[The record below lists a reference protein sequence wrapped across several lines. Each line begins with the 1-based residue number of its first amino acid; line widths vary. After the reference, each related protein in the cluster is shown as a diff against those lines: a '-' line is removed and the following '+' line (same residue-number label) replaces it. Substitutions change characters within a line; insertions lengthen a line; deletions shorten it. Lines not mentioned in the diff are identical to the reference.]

1 MVIAPLVTRRERV
14 STKNGVQRNLDIIML
29 SLTRKH
35 FLKDYDTASVFHR
48 CYCKQL
54 ISILSVEH

>member
-1 MVIAPLVTRRERV
+1 MVIAPLVTRCKRV

-35 FLKDYDTASVFHR
+35 FVKDYDTASVF
-48 CYCKQL
+48 
-54 ISILSVEH
+54 S